1 MPFPFTRESFFLRH
15 LFKSYKSMNIPA
27 SLRPEINRLF
37 EQMDRAYDTAA
48 RTFGFVCR
56 GCRDNCCLTR
66 FHHHT
71 LLEYLYI
78 QHGLSKLVPERLG
91 EVKKRAQKVLD
102 RMTKLEQCG
111 EPVRVMCPLN
121 EDGRCMLYAHRPMI
135 CRLHGIPHALRRPDG
150 RSQTGPGCD
159 DFYAQC
165 GNCAGEVL
173 DRTPIYIAMADLEQ
187 KLRQALGFD
196 RKIKM
201 TIADIV
207 LDEGFRF

>member
-1 MPFPFTRESFFLRH
+1 
-15 LFKSYKSMNIPA
+15 MNIPK
-27 SLRPEINRLF
+27 SLRPEVNRLF
-37 EQMDRAYDTAA
+37 EQMGRAYDTAA
-48 RTFGFVCR
+48 RASGFVCR

-71 LLEYLYI
+71 LLECLYI
-78 QHGLSKLVPERLG
+78 HHGLSRLVPERWG
-91 EVKKRAQKVLD
+91 DVKKRAQKALD
-102 RMTKLEQCG
+102 RMTELEHRG

-121 EDGRCMLYAHRPMI
+121 EDDRCMLYAHRPMI

-165 GNCAGEVL
+165 GNCEGDVL
-173 DRTPIYIAMADLEQ
+173 DRTPIYIAVADLER
-187 KLRQALGFD
+187 KLRQALGFG

-201 TIADIV
+201 TIAEIIINDC
-207 LDEGFRF
+207 FKF